1 MNPFVAGR
9 APFMVIGHRGCAHA
23 PENTIEAFAK
33 GIALG
38 ATMIEFDVR
47 ERLVVSH
54 DPTPRT
60 SPTLDDAL
68 RFLKG
73 TDAFVNVEVKVDG
86 IARDVVK
93 LVRRHGLVERTVISS
108 FKHDQ
113 VALAKRL
120 EPGVA
125 GGVLCQDRHVDPAR
139 YVRKVVGA
147 DIYAC
152 SVEAFVPAKGV
163 GVHVYTV
170 NDPREI
176 KRLIA
181 AGATGIFTDY
191 PERLVRLARPR

>member
-33 GIALG
+33 GLSLG

-54 DPTPRT
+54 DPTRRT

-68 RFLKG
+68 RYLKTTG
-73 TDAFVNVEVKVDG
+73 AFVNVEIKVDG
-86 IARDVVK
+86 IAREAV
-93 LVRRHGLVERTVISS
+93 LCVRKHGLVERTVISS
-108 FKHDQ
+108 FRHDQ

-120 EPGVA
+120 ERGIA

-139 YVRKVVGA
+139 YVRGVVGA

-152 SVEAFVPAKGV
+152 SLDAFVPAKGV

-170 NDPREI
+170 NDPREM

-181 AGATGIFTDY
+181 AGATGVFTDY
-191 PERLVRLARPR
+191 PERLVRVARAR